1 MRFRIFA
8 AATLGFFLVMS
19 STTAI
24 AQDALS
30 GSEAVR
36 GKDTRKNTVKLGDRV
51 FGVNADTVMRDGS
64 GARIRLRQLDVPDL
78 GRGAADPMLGVLVA
92 SYTAE
97 QKGSKLILMTLDI
110 QADPR

>member
-1 MRFRIFA
+1 MEFRILA
-8 AATLGFFLVMS
+8 VVTLGFLLVTAG
-19 STTAI
+19 TTAM

-36 GKDTRKNTVKLGDRV
+36 GKDSRKNTVKLGDRV
-51 FGVNADTVMRDGS
+51 FRINADTVMRDGS

-78 GRGAADPMLGVLVA
+78 GRGGVDPMLGVLVA
-92 SYTAE
+92 AYTAE

-110 QADPR
+110 QAHPR